1 MKPTAKQIELIKTIK
16 KIVSSWRSTND
27 ISSPTHQSDI
37 AEEMQKLQDED
48 TDNEFSDNLNV
59 LLTIENYL
67 STILSEIQNYYDREN
82 KET

>member
-1 MKPTAKQIELIKTIK
+1 MKPTAKQIELIKTIE

-27 ISSPTHQSDI
+27 ISSPTHHGDI
-37 AEEMQKLQDED
+37 GEEMQKLQDED
-48 TDNEFSDNLNV
+48 TDNEFSDNFNV
-59 LLTIENYL
+59 LLTVENHL

>member
-1 MKPTAKQIELIKTIK
+1 MKPTKKQIELIKTIE

-27 ISSPTHQSDI
+27 ITSPTHHSDI
-37 AEEMQKLQDED
+37 NEELQHFKFE
-48 TDNEFSDNLNV
+48 DNEFSDNFNV
-59 LLTIENYL
+59 LLTVENHL